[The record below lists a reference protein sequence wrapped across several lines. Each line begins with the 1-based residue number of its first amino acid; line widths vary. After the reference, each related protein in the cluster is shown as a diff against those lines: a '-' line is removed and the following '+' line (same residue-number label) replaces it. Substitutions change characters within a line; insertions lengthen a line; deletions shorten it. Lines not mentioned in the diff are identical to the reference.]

1 MYIPIFT
8 HLFCYYEYKLFYLKV
23 NKRARANEK
32 IIGSKIS
39 MIFFSIMLYYKHSK
53 NGKVWEEKRMEMS
66 YNEFFLKNPINDCKR
81 KYIISESNGYWI
93 ERGFFDGKF
102 NIFSKIKFVFIGN
115 KDCLFSK
122 IGIFQDSTYDVI
134 LNEEDK
140 HINLYTD
147 IEKELFEYAE
157 SVIIISNKNNK
168 IIFQKTHS
176 NYSELF

>member
-1 MYIPIFT
+1 M
-8 HLFCYYEYKLFYLKV
+8 K
-23 NKRARANEK
+23 
-32 IIGSKIS
+32 
-39 MIFFSIMLYYKHSK
+39 
-53 NGKVWEEKRMEMS
+53 MS
-66 YNEFFLKNPINDCKR
+66 YNEFFLKNSINDCKR

-102 NIFSKIKFVFIGN
+102 NIFSKIKFVFVGN

-122 IGIFQDSTYDVI
+122 IGIFQDNTYNVI

-140 HINLYTD
+140 YINLYPD

-157 SVIIISNKNNK
+157 SVIIVSNKNNK
-168 IIFQKTHS
+168 IIFQNTNS